1 MNSEISYRF
10 AVMPGSARRALPASI
25 AALLMTLCPVASVA
39 DDSAEVWLKRMQ
51 QAVENTNYEGTLV
64 HMTPGRV
71 EQFRVYHRVAEEIT
85 TERLVLVDGAGAEI
99 IRTPDEVI
107 CIFPEQQ
114 SVVIESRL
122 VAYADQGPLRANLPA
137 FSTDMI
143 EYYELSVQA
152 DDRVAERASKV
163 IVIKP
168 QDQYRYGYRL
178 WLDRETAMPLKSQ
191 LIGDDASMPL
201 EEIRFISISLPDEIS
216 REAVQPS
223 IDTSKY
229 HVVRHSKAP
238 QYQQDN
244 GEVIS
249 WRSHDVPP
257 GFMLSVSRF
266 EYISGNNSPRIHL
279 VYTDGLASVSVF
291 LDVGVAVSE
300 QVEGFSMMGA
310 ANAYSVMKQG
320 LLVTAMGE
328 VPPRTVQRIAVSMS
342 ATEMN

>member
-1 MNSEISYRF
+1 
-10 AVMPGSARRALPASI
+10 MPVSI
-25 AALLMTLCPVASVA
+25 AALLMTMCPVVSAA
-39 DDSAEVWLKRMQ
+39 DDSAEVWIERMQ

-71 EQFRVYHRVAEEIT
+71 EQFRVYHRVVEDKA

-152 DDRVAERASKV
+152 DDRVAERPSKV

-168 QDQYRYGYRL
+168 QDQYRYGYRM
-178 WLDRETAMPLKSQ
+178 WLDLETAMPLKSQ
-191 LIGDDASMPL
+191 LIGDDASIPL
-201 EEIRFISISLPDEIS
+201 EEIRFISISMPDEIS
-216 REAVQPS
+216 IEAVQPS

-229 HVVRHSKAP
+229 RVVRHSKAP
-238 QYQQDN
+238 RFQRDN
-244 GEVIS
+244 GEVIG
-249 WRSHDVPP
+249 WRSHDLPP

-266 EYISGNNSPRIHL
+266 EYIEGNSSPRMHL
-279 VYTDGLASVSVF
+279 VYTDGIASVSVF

-310 ANAYSVMKQG
+310 ANAYSLMKEG
-320 LLVTAMGE
+320 LLITAMGE

-342 ATEMN
+342 AAEIN